1 MTTFWYVTIHIFAH
15 SYICLLYCVTPWTL
29 VWNGGSLCSECRW
42 LYLLSSCVLHGGTL
56 NSYSGSWIGIQC
68 ILMKEKVNYFPKP
81 GCLSQ
86 GRKHVL
92 LKNTLAKKGRR
103 RRKGEEKGKNKRR
116 KEGAKEGGKNGRR
129 KCPSPLG
136 HIYFNHWKS

>member
-1 MTTFWYVTIHIFAH
+1 
-15 SYICLLYCVTPWTL
+15 
-29 VWNGGSLCSECRW
+29 
-42 LYLLSSCVLHGGTL
+42 
-56 NSYSGSWIGIQC
+56 
-68 ILMKEKVNYFPKP
+68 MKEKVNYFPKP

-103 RRKGEEKGKNKRR
+103 RRKGEEKGKNKTK

-136 HIYFNHWKS
+136 HIYFNHWKK